1 MNDVISNILPKR
13 IIKCI
18 SEVYIE
24 SGFLEEIR
32 IRRERQA
39 YIVAGGKSILLD
51 IVASESEMRDILLA
65 MCHGSLYAYR
75 DTIINGYISLGDGIR
90 VGVVGRAGVE
100 NGNIVGVHDIS
111 ELSIRLPNR
120 ISIDDGYIANL
131 IRESKRISSILIYSP
146 PGEGKTT
153 LLRVLIKRLSTG
165 RNALRTCV
173 IDTREEL
180 GFDMKNKSMLV
191 SILSGYPRRIG
202 IEIATRCMNAQV
214 IVCDELGDDSEA
226 SAIID
231 SQIAG
236 VAMVAS
242 CHGYDIGDILS
253 HTGILRL
260 HNAGIFDYYVGIKRS
275 GNLEFEYTVN
285 SRKEADEYI
294 KIAR

>member
-1 MNDVISNILPKR
+1 MNDVIRDILPKR
-13 IIKCI
+13 IMKCI
-18 SEVYIE
+18 SEFHIE
-24 SGFLEEIR
+24 RGFLEEIR
-32 IRRERQA
+32 IRRGRQA
-39 YIVAGGKSILLD
+39 YIVAGGKNILLD
-51 IVASESEMRDILLA
+51 IITTENEINETLLS

-75 DTIINGYISLGDGIR
+75 DTMINGYISLGDGIR
-90 VGVVGRAGVE
+90 VGVIGRAGVE
-100 NGNIVGVHDIS
+100 NGKIVGVYDIS

-120 ISIDDGYIANL
+120 INVSEGEIADL
-131 IRESKRISSILIYSP
+131 IRDGERISSVLIYSP

-153 LLRVLIKRLSTG
+153 MLRALIKRISTG

-180 GFDMKNKSMLV
+180 GFDMKNKNMLISV
-191 SILSGYPRRIG
+191 LSGYPRRIG
-202 IEIATRCMNAQV
+202 IEIATRCMNAQI
-214 IVCDELGDDSEA
+214 IVCDELGDDAEA
-226 SAIID
+226 SVIID

-242 CHGYDIGDILS
+242 CHGSGVGDILS

-260 HNAGIFDYYVGIKRS
+260 HNAGIFDYYIGIKRS